1 MADVTL
7 PEGWIAL
14 PGGQVY
20 NPQTNQILSQS
31 QAAYAFAVP
40 NPERFLTPQTPAAP
54 PTPTYGMDENG
65 NIGAA
70 PVGGQDT
77 GGMMYAAQTLA
88 SGYNPY
94 SGLPEPS
101 TVFNGRQYTLSQLL
115 DAIKN
120 PAQATPYSAPTQPN
134 PSSPEWF
141 HWVMG
146 ALQPTQAPATPN
158 PTIAAPAQ
166 PVPGLQDI
174 RNQVGGTTP
183 SFQTAP
189 SSNSG
194 TTMLGWMNGTSMETT
209 QPNPQYAPV
218 QDTSA
223 WRAAPSAL
231 TPLQQGGRGMLYS

>member
-7 PEGWIAL
+7 PAGWMAL
-14 PGGQVY
+14 PGGGVY
-20 NPQTNQILSQS
+20 NPETRKVLTQS
-31 QAAYAFAVP
+31 QAAYAFDVP
-40 NPERFLTPQTPAAP
+40 NPERFLPPQTPAAP

-88 SGYNPY
+88 CGYNPY

-134 PSSPEWF
+134 PSSPEWIN
-141 HWVMG
+141 WVMG

-158 PTIAAPAQ
+158 PTIAAPA
-166 PVPGLQDI
+166 PTVPGLQDI

-183 SFQTAP
+183 SFPTAT

-194 TTMLGWMNGTSMETT
+194 TTMLG
-209 QPNPQYAPV
+209 
-218 QDTSA
+218 
-223 WRAAPSAL
+223 
-231 TPLQQGGRGMLYS
+231 